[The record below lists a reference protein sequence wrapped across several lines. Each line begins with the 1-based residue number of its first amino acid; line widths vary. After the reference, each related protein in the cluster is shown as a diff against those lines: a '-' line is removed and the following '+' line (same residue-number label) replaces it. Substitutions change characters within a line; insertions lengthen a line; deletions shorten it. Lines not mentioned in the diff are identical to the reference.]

1 MSKAV
6 FIPIPLDEFNAKVEA
21 LVKEAVKNGMRNQ
34 SQFQLVT
41 IEELMQTL
49 KVTKMSI
56 HNWRKEGWLP
66 YYKLGSNVRSFSTC
80 PNFGWILARL
90 DFNSATWASSTMP

>member
-41 IEELMQTL
+41 IEELMEIL

-56 HNWRKEGWLP
+56 HNWRKDGWLP
-66 YYKLGSNVRSFSTC
+66 YYKLGSSVR
-80 PNFGWILARL
+80 
-90 DFNSATWASSTMP
+90 FNMEDVMEAIQKRNGRKISKTKKSKAA